1 MNTKSTKILLVEDN
15 PGDARLVQEM
25 LADLGPDRFALEHVG
40 SLGEA
45 LSCLNKTKFDV
56 VLLDLCLPDSGALDS
71 LTRIQAAAP
80 RIPVVVLSGHDDD
93 AIALQCVQSGAQDYL
108 VKGKGDSEVLSRS
121 LRYAIERQQIE
132 ETLREREEN
141 LLALMEN
148 AHDGILV
155 NKNDKHIFANQQMA
169 EMLGYPVE
177 ELIGTGIDDLVHP
190 DFHNIVKKR
199 HLRRLQGKP
208 EPNQYMIDFISKD
221 GERIPAEITASITQ
235 WQGYPAVLVI
245 IRDIRGRKRVEQ
257 EMLARAHQQAAV
269 AELGQYALS
278 GIDLDALMDRAVGI
292 VAGTLGAE
300 YCKVLELL
308 PDGSAFLLR
317 AGEGW
322 MEGLVGQATVDT
334 GMGSQAGFTLISKAA
349 VIVED
354 LREEKRFKGPKLLH
368 DHGVISGMS
377 IIIHGQGQPFGVLG
391 VHTRELREFTRDDI
405 NFLRAVANVLTG
417 AIERKQ
423 AEEILRE
430 SEEKIRLLLESTGEA
445 IYGLD
450 LDGNCTFANSA
461 CLKLL
466 GYDELTELLGKNMHT
481 LTHHTR
487 TDGSSHPPEKCY
499 IYQAYRAGKGTHFED
514 DLLWRKDGSSFPA
527 ECWSYPILRAGEI
540 IGCVVTF
547 IDNTE
552 RKQAKTQ
559 MTKLSNALE
568 QTADSVVITDNKG
581 IVEYVNPAFEGM
593 TGFTRAEAIG
603 KKPSIIKSGKHG
615 LVFYKHLW
623 ETILEGGVFSDVF
636 INRRKDG
643 SLYYEEKTITP
654 LKDAQGNITHFIST
668 GKDITERMQTQ
679 ERLHY
684 LAHHDVLTELPNRVL
699 FMDRLEHTLLQARR
713 SQRLIAVLFL
723 DMDRFKNI
731 NDTLGHDVGDRMLQ
745 AFGARLRECVR
756 EGDTVARLG
765 GDEFAIVLEDI
776 AHVDDVPAT
785 AKKILNAFE
794 QPFHDN
800 GRELFITGSIGISLH
815 PDDGMDANTLLK
827 NADTAMY
834 RAKDTGRNN
843 YHFYSADMSAK
854 AFERLMLETSLRHA
868 LERQEFLLYY
878 QPQVDMNTNKI
889 VGAEALLR
897 WQHPEQGLVSPAEF
911 IPLLEDTGLIV
922 PVGEWVLQ
930 TACNQA
936 MAWVK
941 AGLPPINLAVNLSS
955 RQFGTLN
962 LADVINRILEN
973 TGFDPT
979 RLELE
984 ITESVIM
991 GNAQETINTLNTLG
1005 KMGIKFAIDDFGTG
1019 YSSLSYLKRFPIHTL
1034 KIDYSFVHDITTDP
1048 DNAAI
1053 VMTII
1058 AMANNL
1064 NLMVVAEGVE
1074 TEGEFAFLQA
1084 YGCDYMQGYL
1094 FSKPVPAEAFKE
1106 LLEKEQRLKD

>member
-1 MNTKSTKILLVEDN
+1 MNTKPTKILLVEDN

-25 LADLGPDRFALEHVG
+25 LADLGPNKFALEHID

-80 RIPVVVLSGHDDD
+80 RIPIVVLSGHDDD

-121 LRYAIERQQIE
+121 LRYAIERQQVE
-132 ETLREREEN
+132 VETLMRTR
-141 LLALMEN
+141 
-148 AHDGILV
+148 
-155 NKNDKHIFANQQMA
+155 
-169 EMLGYPVE
+169 
-177 ELIGTGIDDLVHP
+177 
-190 DFHNIVKKR
+190 
-199 HLRRLQGKP
+199 
-208 EPNQYMIDFISKD
+208 
-221 GERIPAEITASITQ
+221 
-235 WQGYPAVLVI
+235 
-245 IRDIRGRKRVEQ
+245 
-257 EMLARAHQQAAV
+257 QQAAV

-278 GIDLDALMDRAVGI
+278 GIDLDALMDWAVGI

-308 PDGSAFLLR
+308 PDGGAFLLR

-322 MEGLVGQATVDT
+322 KEDLVGRATVDA
-334 GMGSQAGFTLISKAA
+334 GMDSQAEFTLISEAS

-354 LREEKRFKGPKLLH
+354 LREEKRFKGSALFH

-377 IIIHGQGQPFGVLG
+377 TIIHGQKRPFGVLG
-391 VHTRELREFTRDDI
+391 VHTRELRKFTRDDI

-417 AIERKQ
+417 AIERKH
-423 AEEILRE
+423 AEEILRD

-466 GYDELTELLGKNMHT
+466 GYDELTELLDKNMHT

-487 TDGSSHPPEKCY
+487 PDGSSHPPEKCY

-514 DLLWRKDGSSFPA
+514 DLLWRKDGSSFCA

-547 IDNTE
+547 IDSTE
-552 RKQAKTQ
+552 RKQAKAQ
-559 MTKLSNALE
+559 MAKLSNALE
-568 QTADSVVITDNKG
+568 QTADSVMITDNKG
-581 IVEYVNPAFEGM
+581 IIEYINPAFEDM
-593 TGFTRAEAIG
+593 TGFTRAKAIG
-603 KKPSIIKSGKHG
+603 NKPSIVKSDKHD
-615 LVFYKHLW
+615 LFFYRQLW

-636 INRRKDG
+636 INRRKD
-643 SLYYEEKTITP
+643 STLYYEEKTITP

-699 FMDRLEHTLLQARR
+699 FMDRLEHTLLQAHR
-713 SQRLIAVLFL
+713 SKRLIAVLFL

-756 EGDTVARLG
+756 ESDTVARLG
-765 GDEFAIVLEDI
+765 GDEFAIILEGI
-776 AHVDDVPAT
+776 ANVDDVPAT
-785 AKKILNAFE
+785 AKKILKAFE

-854 AFERLMLETSLRHA
+854 AFERLMLETNLRHA

-878 QPQVDMNTNKI
+878 QPQVDMNTQKI
-889 VGAEALLR
+889 VGVEALLR
-897 WQHPEQGLVSPAEF
+897 WQHPEQGLVSPTEF

-930 TACNQA
+930 TACNQV
-936 MAWVK
+936 MSWTK

-962 LADVINRILEN
+962 LADIINRILED

-991 GNAQETINTLNTLG
+991 ENAQETINTLNTLD
-1005 KMGIKFAIDDFGTG
+1005 KMGIRFAIDDFGTG

-1048 DNAAI
+1048 DSAAI
-1053 VMTII
+1053 AMAII

-1074 TEGEFAFLQA
+1074 TEGEFAFLRA
-1084 YGCDYMQGYL
+1084 YGCNYMQGYL
-1094 FSKPVPAEAFKE
+1094 HSKPVSADTLKE